1 MWQISVTVQK
11 TGNKFQSS
19 QKSCRGICV
28 KSWIDLQCDWQVSET
43 SVLEERNFWGS
54 RIWAPAWIEC
64 TSPVLKQSSFGC
76 AVLLLCKFLCFTLV
90 WANSSKMVIGLV
102 LILLC
107 CLLLFLYCVGKT
119 YFKQTL
125 YMYGNWVFWETWK
138 LLGFFSCG
146 FTFTFLHTMFLS
158 GKSFAQIV
166 TLEKTTAKSKKK
178 KMRSEKETWPVTS
191 EHLTWGGRVCWRCWG
206 TRPPA
211 PAASSASSR
220 ATWATCGIV
229 RVSPHASHLPVVAD
243 LTNPKCS
250 E

>member
-178 KMRSEKETWPVTS
+178 KCVQRKKRDQWLLNISPEEVGCVDAVGVRVLQ
-191 EHLTWGGRVCWRCWG
+191 HLQHLLLLREPHERRAESCAFLL
-206 TRPPA
+206 TRLTFQ
-211 PAASSASSR
+211 SSR
-220 ATWATCGIV
+220 I
-229 RVSPHASHLPVVAD
+229 
-243 LTNPKCS
+243 
-250 E
+250 